1 VGGGEWGQR
10 SCFPTPHSPLP
21 IPYFWCLHLYLK
33 RHKVLRAFA
42 VPVPHICVYIIDGNN
57 VIGGRV
63 GWHRDKPGSRRLLL
77 HDLARLARAK
87 KLRLNVVFDGASD
100 PQFPDGSSYRGVRIF
115 YSRPGSDAD
124 SRVVE
129 MVEAER
135 NKKSLVVVTSD
146 RKLTSRVRAC
156 GARVMRSG
164 EFRRMLDEAAETAP
178 DQEPDAPNIKDDEM
192 NEWLRYFGVEE
203 SDSG

>member
-1 VGGGEWGQR
+1 
-10 SCFPTPHSPLP
+10 
-21 IPYFWCLHLYLK
+21 
-33 RHKVLRAFA
+33 
-42 VPVPHICVYIIDGNN
+42 VYIIDGNN

-77 HDLARLARAK
+77 HDLALLAGAK
-87 KLRLNVVFDGASD
+87 KLRLNVVFDGAPD

-115 YSRPGSDAD
+115 YARVGSDAD

-146 RKLTSRVRAC
+146 GKLTSRVRAC

-164 EFRRMLDEAAETAP
+164 EFRRMLDEAVKNAP
-178 DQEPDAPNIKDDEM
+178 DQEPDTPNIKNDEM
-192 NEWLRYFGVEE
+192 NEWLQYFGVVE
-203 SDSG
+203 SDNG

>member
-1 VGGGEWGQR
+1 
-10 SCFPTPHSPLP
+10 
-21 IPYFWCLHLYLK
+21 
-33 RHKVLRAFA
+33 
-42 VPVPHICVYIIDGNN
+42 VYVIDGNN

-87 KLRLNVVFDGASD
+87 KLRLNVVFDGAPD

-115 YSRPGSDAD
+115 YARVGSDAD

-129 MVEAER
+129 IVEAER

-146 RKLTSRVRAC
+146 RKLTSRVRAS

-164 EFRRMLDEAAETAP
+164 EFRRMLDEIAENAT
-178 DQEPDAPNIKDDEM
+178 DQEADTPKIKDDEM
-192 NEWLRYFGVEE
+192 SEWLRYFGVEE

>member
-1 VGGGEWGQR
+1 
-10 SCFPTPHSPLP
+10 
-21 IPYFWCLHLYLK
+21 
-33 RHKVLRAFA
+33 
-42 VPVPHICVYIIDGNN
+42 VYVIDGNN

-77 HDLARLARAK
+77 HDLARLARVK
-87 KLRLNVVFDGASD
+87 KLRLNVVFDGAPD

-115 YSRPGSDAD
+115 YARLGSDAD

-146 RKLTSRVRAC
+146 RKLTSRVRAS

-164 EFRRMLDEAAETAP
+164 EFRRMLDEIAENAT
-178 DQEPDAPNIKDDEM
+178 DQEADTPKIKDDEIS
-192 NEWLRYFGVEE
+192 EWLRYFGVEE

>member
-1 VGGGEWGQR
+1 
-10 SCFPTPHSPLP
+10 
-21 IPYFWCLHLYLK
+21 
-33 RHKVLRAFA
+33 
-42 VPVPHICVYIIDGNN
+42 VYVIDGNN

-77 HDLARLARAK
+77 HDLARLARVK
-87 KLRLNVVFDGASD
+87 KLRLNVVFDGAPD

-115 YSRPGSDAD
+115 YARLGSDAD

-146 RKLTSRVRAC
+146 RKLTSRVRAS

-164 EFRRMLDEAAETAP
+164 EFRRMLDEIAENTS
-178 DQEPDAPNIKDDEM
+178 DQEADMPKIKDDEM
-192 NEWLRYFGVEE
+192 SEWLRYFGVEE

>member
-1 VGGGEWGQR
+1 
-10 SCFPTPHSPLP
+10 
-21 IPYFWCLHLYLK
+21 
-33 RHKVLRAFA
+33 
-42 VPVPHICVYIIDGNN
+42 VYIIDGNN

-87 KLRLNVVFDGASD
+87 KLRLNVVFDGAPD

-146 RKLTSRVRAC
+146 RKLASRVRAC

-164 EFRRMLDEAAETAP
+164 EFRRTLDETVETAP

>member
-1 VGGGEWGQR
+1 
-10 SCFPTPHSPLP
+10 
-21 IPYFWCLHLYLK
+21 
-33 RHKVLRAFA
+33 
-42 VPVPHICVYIIDGNN
+42 VYVIDGNN

-77 HDLARLARAK
+77 HDLARLARVK
-87 KLRLNVVFDGASD
+87 KLRLNVVFDGAPD

-115 YSRPGSDAD
+115 YARLGSDAD
-124 SRVVE
+124 SRIVE

-146 RKLTSRVRAC
+146 RKLTSRVRAS

-164 EFRRMLDEAAETAP
+164 EFRRMLDEIAENAT
-178 DQEPDAPNIKDDEM
+178 DQELDTPKIKDDEM
-192 NEWLRYFGVEE
+192 SEWLRYFGVEE
-203 SDSG
+203 SDSGK

>member
-1 VGGGEWGQR
+1 MYV
-10 SCFPTPHSPLP
+10 
-21 IPYFWCLHLYLK
+21 
-33 RHKVLRAFA
+33 
-42 VPVPHICVYIIDGNN
+42 IDGNN

-87 KLRLNVVFDGASD
+87 KLRLNVVFDGAPD

-115 YSRPGSDAD
+115 YARVGSDAD

-146 RKLTSRVRAC
+146 RKLTSRVRAS

-164 EFRRMLDEAAETAP
+164 EFRRMLDEIAENAT
-178 DQEPDAPNIKDDEM
+178 DQEADTPSIKDDEM
-192 NEWLRYFGVEE
+192 SEWLRYFGVEE

>member
-1 VGGGEWGQR
+1 MYV
-10 SCFPTPHSPLP
+10 
-21 IPYFWCLHLYLK
+21 
-33 RHKVLRAFA
+33 
-42 VPVPHICVYIIDGNN
+42 IDGNN

-77 HDLARLARAK
+77 HDLARLARVK
-87 KLRLNVVFDGASD
+87 KLRLNVVFDGAPD

-115 YSRPGSDAD
+115 YARLGSDAD
-124 SRVVE
+124 SRIVE

-146 RKLTSRVRAC
+146 RKLTSRVRAS

-164 EFRRMLDEAAETAP
+164 EFRRMLDEIAENAS
-178 DQEPDAPNIKDDEM
+178 DQEADMPKIKDDEM
-192 NEWLRYFGVEE
+192 SEWLRYFGVEE

>member
-1 VGGGEWGQR
+1 
-10 SCFPTPHSPLP
+10 
-21 IPYFWCLHLYLK
+21 
-33 RHKVLRAFA
+33 
-42 VPVPHICVYIIDGNN
+42 VYVIDGNN

-77 HDLARLARAK
+77 HDLARLARVK
-87 KLRLNVVFDGASD
+87 KLRLNVVFDGAPD

-115 YSRPGSDAD
+115 YARLGSDAD
-124 SRVVE
+124 SRIVE

-146 RKLTSRVRAC
+146 RKLTSRVRAS

-164 EFRRMLDEAAETAP
+164 EFRRMLDEIAENAT
-178 DQEPDAPNIKDDEM
+178 DQELDTPKIKDDEM
-192 NEWLRYFGVEE
+192 SEWLRYFGVEE
-203 SDSG
+203 ADSG

>member
-1 VGGGEWGQR
+1 MLSRFRILW
-10 SCFPTPHSPLP
+10 
-21 IPYFWCLHLYLK
+21 
-33 RHKVLRAFA
+33 
-42 VPVPHICVYIIDGNN
+42 VYIIDGNN

-63 GWHRDKPGSRRLLL
+63 GWHRDKPGSRRRLL

-87 KLRLNVVFDGASD
+87 KLRLNVVFDGAPD

-164 EFRRMLDEAAETAP
+164 EFRRTLDETLKTAT

-192 NEWLRYFGVEE
+192 DEWLRYFGVEE

>member
-1 VGGGEWGQR
+1 
-10 SCFPTPHSPLP
+10 
-21 IPYFWCLHLYLK
+21 
-33 RHKVLRAFA
+33 
-42 VPVPHICVYIIDGNN
+42 VYIIDGNN

-63 GWHRDKPGSRRLLL
+63 GWHRDKAGSRRVLLQ
-77 HDLARLARAK
+77 DLARLARTK
-87 KLRLNVVFDGASD
+87 KLRLNVVFDGAPD
-100 PQFPDGSSYRGVRIF
+100 PQFPDGTTYHGVRIF

-124 SRVVE
+124 TRIIE

-146 RKLTSRVRAC
+146 GKLTSRVRAC

-164 EFRRMLDEAAETAP
+164 EFRRMLDEAGRKSP
-178 DQEPDAPNIKDDEM
+178 DQEPDTPDVKPNVDQNVNKRVDSDEM

>member
-1 VGGGEWGQR
+1 
-10 SCFPTPHSPLP
+10 
-21 IPYFWCLHLYLK
+21 
-33 RHKVLRAFA
+33 
-42 VPVPHICVYIIDGNN
+42 VYVIDGNN

-77 HDLARLARAK
+77 HDLARLARVK
-87 KLRLNVVFDGASD
+87 KLRLNVVFDGAPD

-115 YSRPGSDAD
+115 YARLGSDAD

-146 RKLTSRVRAC
+146 RKLTSRVRAS
-156 GARVMRSG
+156 GARVLRSG
-164 EFRRMLDEAAETAP
+164 EFRRMLDEIAENTS
-178 DQEPDAPNIKDDEM
+178 DQEADMPKIKDDEM
-192 NEWLRYFGVEE
+192 SEWLRYFGVEE

>member
-1 VGGGEWGQR
+1 
-10 SCFPTPHSPLP
+10 
-21 IPYFWCLHLYLK
+21 
-33 RHKVLRAFA
+33 
-42 VPVPHICVYIIDGNN
+42 VYVIDGNN

-77 HDLARLARAK
+77 HDLARLARVK
-87 KLRLNVVFDGASD
+87 KLRLNVVFDGAPD

-115 YSRPGSDAD
+115 YARPGSDAD

-146 RKLTSRVRAC
+146 RKLTSRVRAS
-156 GARVMRSG
+156 GARVLRSG
-164 EFRRMLDEAAETAP
+164 EFRRMLDEIAENAT
-178 DQEPDAPNIKDDEM
+178 DQEADTPKIKDDEM
-192 NEWLRYFGVEE
+192 SEWLRYFGVEE

>member
-1 VGGGEWGQR
+1 M
-10 SCFPTPHSPLP
+10 
-21 IPYFWCLHLYLK
+21 
-33 RHKVLRAFA
+33 
-42 VPVPHICVYIIDGNN
+42 
-57 VIGGRV
+57 
-63 GWHRDKPGSRRLLL
+63 HRDKPGSRRLLL
-77 HDLARLARAK
+77 HDLARLARVK
-87 KLRLNVVFDGASD
+87 KLRLNVVFDGAPD

-115 YSRPGSDAD
+115 YARLGSDAD

-146 RKLTSRVRAC
+146 RKLTSRVRAS

-164 EFRRMLDEAAETAP
+164 EFRRMLDEIAENAT
-178 DQEPDAPNIKDDEM
+178 DQEADTPKIKDDEIS
-192 NEWLRYFGVEE
+192 EWLRYFGVEE

>member
-1 VGGGEWGQR
+1 M
-10 SCFPTPHSPLP
+10 
-21 IPYFWCLHLYLK
+21 
-33 RHKVLRAFA
+33 
-42 VPVPHICVYIIDGNN
+42 YIIDGNN

-87 KLRLNVVFDGASD
+87 KLRLNVVFDGAPD

-115 YSRPGSDAD
+115 YARVGSDAD

-146 RKLTSRVRAC
+146 RKLTSRVRAS

-164 EFRRMLDEAAETAP
+164 EFRRMLDEIAENAT
-178 DQEPDAPNIKDDEM
+178 DQEADTPKIKDDEIS
-192 NEWLRYFGVEE
+192 EWLRYFGVEE